1 MTSHRTLSISEQKQT
16 HYISIKNLSDG
27 NIRELSSRNNKQMSI
42 ANDPEGSFQQTLSVD
57 QSTSPGLSN
66 TLSLY
71 LNRNR
76 LIIFQYKICQR
87 ELSGYYQETINK

>member
-1 MTSHRTLSISEQKQT
+1 MTFHRTLSISEQKQT

-27 NIRELSSRNNKQMSI
+27 NIRELSRNNQQMSI

-66 TLSLY
+66 ALSLC
-71 LNRNR
+71 LKRNR
-76 LIIFQYKICQR
+76 LIIFQYNICQK
-87 ELSGYYQETINK
+87 ELSGNYQ